1 MVVID
6 KQELPL
12 GMDLKRLWES
22 LTISLHSYMILEKEV
37 GKDEIAKVYVAR
49 TDKGL
54 FEFAESL
61 SPPLAREEKWVI
73 ILSCLLG
80 CPVQCLMCDAG
91 QNYKGCLNKEEIF
104 EQIDFLVQKRFPT
117 GHIPVKKWKIQ
128 FTRMGEPAFNPAV
141 LEVLEELPIRYKA
154 PGLIPSVSTVGP
166 LHCEAFFD
174 QLTKIKKRLYGDGH
188 FQMQF
193 SIHTTDTLKRDR
205 LIPIQKMSFE
215 QIAKFGREFFE
226 PGDRKITLNFIQMGD
241 YPLDPNELIRFFD
254 PALFLIKLTPLNP
267 TSRATQNKLNSTL
280 PLYAN
285 EENSTLAK
293 MLKDLGYDV
302 IVSIGE
308 VEENQIGSNCGQYV
322 ANMN

>member
-1 MVVID
+1 
-6 KQELPL
+6 
-12 GMDLKRLWES
+12 
-22 LTISLHSYMILEKEV
+22 MILEKEF
-37 GKDEIAKVYVAR
+37 GKDELAKVYVAR
-49 TDKGL
+49 TARGF

-61 SPPLAREEKWVI
+61 SPPLPREEKWVI

-91 QNYKGCLNKEEIF
+91 QNYKGCLSKEEIF
-104 EQIDFLVQKRFPT
+104 EQIDFLVRKRFPS
-117 GHIPVKKWKIQ
+117 GQVPVKKWKIQ

-141 LEVLEELPIRYKA
+141 LDVLEELPMRYEA

-166 LHCEAFFD
+166 LHCGDFFD
-174 QLTKIKKRLYGDGH
+174 QLTDIKKNLYADGH

-193 SIHTTDTLKRDR
+193 SIHTTDTRKRDQ

-215 QIAKFGREFFE
+215 QIAKFGAQFFE
-226 PGDRKITLNFIQMGD
+226 PGDRKITLNFIQMEE
-241 YPLDPNELIRFFD
+241 YPLEPKELIRSFD

-267 TSRATQNKLNSTL
+267 TFRAAQNKLTSTL

-285 EENSTLAK
+285 GDNTPLVKA
-293 MLKDLGYDV
+293 LQALGYDV

-308 VEENQIGSNCGQYV
+308 EEENEIGSNCGQYV
-322 ANMN
+322 SNLKNSLKHEK